1 MSISTRV
8 DAYLTAQNIDYETLK
23 HANTNSSLGTSIAA
37 NITPDMIAKAVLLQ
51 DHEGRHLLAVLP
63 ADHKL
68 NLQRLGDQLDLDL
81 QLVSERQVYRTFA
94 DCAPGAVPAFGPA
107 YNMNSIYDESLQ
119 GLKDIYLE
127 AGDHKTLIHLT
138 GEQFSQLM
146 SKTQHSRFSERVL
159 H

>member
-1 MSISTRV
+1 MSITTRI
-8 DAYLTAQNIDYETLK
+8 DAYLTAQDIHFDTLK
-23 HANTNSSLGTSIAA
+23 HAYSNSSLGTSIAA

-68 NLQRLGDQLDLDL
+68 NLQKLGDHMDLDF

-94 DCAPGAVPAFGPA
+94 DCAPGAVPAVGQA

-119 GLKDIYLE
+119 GLEDIYLE

-138 GEQFSQLM
+138 GEQFSKLM
-146 SKTQHSRFSERVL
+146 SKTKHSRFSERVL